1 MEASLHHYNFGECCS
16 EDILCEVKQAN
27 TKAAEA
33 LCNSI
38 EALN

>member
-1 MEASLHHYNFGECCS
+1 MEASLHHYNFGGCCS